1 MDYKELVDALKSM
14 LPEKVLYGDLIGAE
28 GVYAHS
34 GPLVYE
40 DPEPYFIEQ
49 AITAITDLL
58 ARVEAAEHL
67 LQEVKEQRDYCR
79 EKCDV
84 AEKNY
89 QIEMERRKSAEYRA
103 RKAEQERDAAV
114 SDLRGVAIE
123 SYAECMYCLYRTA
136 KSFCWNCQDGSNWK
150 WSGLKEEQ
158 EVTADKDGRC
168 MVLPCNVDDDV
179 YINILGKT
187 LKFLVISVFKIQST
201 PTFKALHGV
210 KLCYIFKEED
220 IGKTVFLTR
229 IDAESALAEKG
240 NN

>member
-1 MDYKELVDALKSM
+1 MDYKEQIEKLKNLECIAYGYNINGEVLGMDCGDFEQIMVDA
-14 LPEKVLYGDLIGAE
+14 AE
-28 GVYAHS
+28 S
-34 GPLVYE
+34 
-40 DPEPYFIEQ
+40 IN
-49 AITAITDLL
+49 DLL
-58 ARVEAAEHL
+58 ARAEAAEHL

-168 MVLPCNVDDDV
+168 MVLPSREYSNEDGERALKNAMFVV
-179 YINILGKT
+179 GLTNNGVNRYIADAVAEK
-187 LKFLVISVFKIQST
+187 
-201 PTFKALHGV
+201 
-210 KLCYIFKEED
+210 
-220 IGKTVFLTR
+220 LTR
-229 IDAESALAEKG
+229 EDKLKEKRKE
-240 NN
+240 